1 LANLAEVLEEIDGF
15 FAAVAREVDAEE
27 LGNIGIGSIVRL
39 TVFSTSIRFEPIE
52 VGVVASDRWL
62 VALLEWR
69 VELSW

>member
-1 LANLAEVLEEIDGF
+1 MANLAEILEKIDGF

-27 LGNIGIGSIVRL
+27 LGNIGVSRVVRV
-39 TVFSTSIRFEPIE
+39 TVFSASIRFKPIE
-52 VGVVASDRWL
+52 VGIVANDRWF